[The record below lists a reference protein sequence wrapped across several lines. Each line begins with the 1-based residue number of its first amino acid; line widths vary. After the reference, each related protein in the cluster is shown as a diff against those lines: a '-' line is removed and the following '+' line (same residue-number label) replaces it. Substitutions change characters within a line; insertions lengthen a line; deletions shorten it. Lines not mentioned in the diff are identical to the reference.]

1 MWNTEIK
8 WRREKLRN
16 HRKGFAF
23 SLYTCLR
30 MTYVCVL
37 NVKASFEAS
46 LVVVFKVKLWYC
58 WYSNY
63 LPFKIVCS
71 YAAASLT
78 MCPAATLLPPRNGVT
93 IQKVTLLWL
102 LSDGIIYHKLIFFF
116 PSSVWMNF
124 VRSGNWL
131 NP

>member
-8 WRREKLRN
+8 ISGDVRNYVIIEKALPLACILVCVWL
-16 HRKGFAF
+16 K
-23 SLYTCLR
+23 
-30 MTYVCVL
+30 YVCVL
-37 NVKASFEAS
+37 NVKASFEAF
-46 LVVVFKVKLWYC
+46 LVVIFKVKLWYC

-71 YAAASLT
+71 YAAASLA

-102 LSDGIIYHKLIFFF
+102 LSDGIIYHKLIFFSIICLDEF
-116 PSSVWMNF
+116 C
-124 VRSGNWL
+124 
-131 NP
+131 